1 MGLLSLNDIRAALA
15 ELLGMMFFVF
25 VGTGSVVAA
34 KIFEMEP
41 GAALITISLA
51 HGIGIVVAIAWTAG
65 ISGGHMNPVVSLAFV
80 ITGHVKPLIGALYIV
95 AQCVGAILGS
105 LLLLWA
111 TPFALEGAD
120 FGNLGAH
127 GLGAGAN
134 AGEGFLLE
142 ALLTGFLLLVIYNVV
157 RNRRGGMHMHAPLAI
172 GLAVLIIHLA
182 GVPFTGA
189 SVNPARS
196 LGPAVVAGVWDDF
209 WIYIVAPTV
218 GAVAVAVIWWVWRR
232 LGDDLEEEAEAA

>member
-111 TPFALEGAD
+111 TPLGAE
-120 FGNLGAH
+120 GNLGAH

-134 AGEGFLLE
+134 VGEGFLLE
-142 ALLTGFLLLVIYNVV
+142 ALLTAFLLLVIYNVV

>member
-1 MGLLSLNDIRAALA
+1 MGMLSLNDIRAALA
-15 ELLGMMFFVF
+15 ELLGTMFFVF

-34 KIFEMEP
+34 NAFDMGD
-41 GAALITISLA
+41 GASLVTIGLG
-51 HGIGIVVAIAWTAG
+51 HGIGIVVAVAWTAG
-65 ISGGHMNPVVSLAFV
+65 ISGGHINPVVSLAM
-80 ITGHVKPLIGALYIV
+80 IATRHIRPLLGIVYIV

-111 TPFALEGAD
+111 TPLGAE
-120 FGNLGAH
+120 GNLGAH
-127 GLGAGAN
+127 GLGNGAN

-142 ALLTGFLLLVIYNVV
+142 ALLTAFLLLVIYNVV
-157 RNRRGGMHMHAPLAI
+157 MNKRGGMHIHAPLAI
-172 GLAVLIIHLA
+172 GFAVLIIHFA

-196 LGPAVVAGVWDDF
+196 LGPAVVAGVWDNF

-218 GAVAVAVIWWVWRR
+218 GAVAVAAVWWVWRR
-232 LGDDLEEEAEAA
+232 LGDDLETEADSG

>member
-1 MGLLSLNDIRAALA
+1 MGMLSLNDIRAALA

-34 KIFEMEP
+34 KSFNMDA
-41 GAALITISLA
+41 GASLITISLG
-51 HGIGIVVAIAWTAG
+51 HGLGIVVAVAWTAG
-65 ISGGHMNPVVSLAFV
+65 ISGGHINPVVSLAM
-80 ITGHVKPLIGALYIV
+80 IGTRHIKPLLGVVYIV

-111 TPFALEGAD
+111 TPFGAE
-120 FGNLGAH
+120 GNLGAH
-127 GLGAGAN
+127 GLGNGAN

-142 ALLTGFLLLVIYNVV
+142 ALLTAFLLLVIYNVV
-157 RNRRGGMHMHAPLAI
+157 MNKRGGMHLPAPLAI

-209 WIYIVAPTV
+209 WIYIVAPTA
-218 GAVAVAVIWWVWRR
+218 GAVAVAAIWWCWRR
-232 LGDDLEEEAEAA
+232 FGDDLEEEADAA

>member
-41 GAALITISLA
+41 GAALITISLG

-111 TPFALEGAD
+111 TPLGAE
-120 FGNLGAH
+120 GNLGAH

-142 ALLTGFLLLVIYNVV
+142 ALLTAFLLLVIYNVV

>member
-34 KIFEMEP
+34 KVFEMDA
-41 GAALITISLA
+41 GASLITISLG

-80 ITGHVKPLIGALYIV
+80 ITGHVKPLIGVLYIV

-111 TPFALEGAD
+111 TPLGAE
-120 FGNLGAH
+120 GNLGAH
-127 GLGAGAN
+127 GLGSGAN

-142 ALLTGFLLLVIYNVV
+142 ALLTAFLLLVIYNVV

-218 GAVAVAVIWWVWRR
+218 GAVAVALIWWVWRR

>member
-111 TPFALEGAD
+111 TPLGAE
-120 FGNLGAH
+120 GNLGAH

-142 ALLTGFLLLVIYNVV
+142 ALLTAFLLLVIYNVV